1 MPSLTRFAVFVA
13 TCSITLVLPVPL
25 FAQSPIS
32 PPASAPFAILDN
44 SFLVEEAFNQEAGVF
59 QNIFGFIHTGT
70 DWETSFTQE
79 WPVVSRAHQFS
90 YTLVFD
96 RVDGARGIGD
106 VLINYRYQLWA
117 EGPGRPAF
125 APRVSVIL
133 PSGDHAKGLGDGVT
147 GLQVNL
153 PFSKQRGAF
162 YWHWNA
168 GVTYLPGVSTSDNSA
183 TGKDV
188 TLLTPR
194 VAASTIWQ
202 VRPMLNLMLEET
214 LEFQQSV
221 SGPGAVSRQVEFVL
235 SPGVRG
241 GWNIGDQQ
249 IILGAAVPIILAD
262 RKAHCGGVAYLSYE
276 LPFH

>member
-1 MPSLTRFAVFVA
+1 MSTLTRFAAFVTTPLIA
-13 TCSITLVLPVPL
+13 LALPVPL
-25 FAQSPIS
+25 SAQSPSS
-32 PPASAPFAILDN
+32 PANAPFAILDN
-44 SFLVEEAFNQEAGVF
+44 SFLVEEAFNQEPGVV
-59 QNIFGFIHTGT
+59 QNIFGFVHTGT
-70 DWETSFTQE
+70 EWETSFTQE
-79 WPVVSRAHQFS
+79 WPVASRAHQFS

-106 VLINYRYQLWA
+106 VLINYRYQLWS
-117 EGPGRPAF
+117 EGPRRPAF

-168 GVTYLPGVSTSDNSA
+168 GVTYLPGASTSDDTTRGN
-183 TGKDV
+183 DV
-188 TLLTPR
+188 TLVTPR

-202 VRPMLNLMLEET
+202 VRPMLNVMLEET
-214 LEFQQSV
+214 LEFQESV
-221 SGPGAVSRQVEFVL
+221 SGPSAVSRHVEFVL

-249 IILGAAVPIILAD
+249 IILGAAVPIIVAD
-262 RKAHCGGVAYLSYE
+262 RQAHCGGVAYFSYE
-276 LPFH
+276 LPFR

>member
-1 MPSLTRFAVFVA
+1 MSSLTRFIAFVA
-13 TCSITLVLPVPL
+13 TPVIAWGLPAPL
-25 FAQSPIS
+25 SAQSPLS
-32 PPASAPFAILDN
+32 PSTAPFAILDN
-44 SFLVEEAFNQEAGVF
+44 SFLVEEAFNQEPGVV
-59 QNIFGFIHTGT
+59 QNIFGFVHTGT
-70 DWETSFTQE
+70 AWETGFTQE
-79 WPVVSRAHQFS
+79 WPIVSRAHQFS

-106 VLINYRYQLWA
+106 VLINYRYQLWS

-168 GVTYLPGVSTSDNSA
+168 GVTYLPGVSTSDD
-183 TGKDV
+183 TTRGQDV

-221 SGPGAVSRQVEFVL
+221 SGPSAVSRHVEFVL

-249 IILGAAVPIILAD
+249 IILGAAVPIIVAD

-276 LPFH
+276 LPFR